1 MAIGPD
7 GQEDMHV
14 GMASFP
20 QPASSRARPSAPTM
34 DQAIRQMGLREWS
47 SDPRGADPQSFAL
60 YDSSLRLTSQTMPE
74 PRSNPVNSR
83 TPSGEDAIT
92 VARPSP
98 GSIVRI

>member
-47 SDPRGADPQSFAL
+47 SDPAEPTLNLSPSMIPACDLRPRRCRSRGQI
-60 YDSSLRLTSQTMPE
+60 R
-74 PRSNPVNSR
+74 
-83 TPSGEDAIT
+83 
-92 VARPSP
+92 
-98 GSIVRI
+98 